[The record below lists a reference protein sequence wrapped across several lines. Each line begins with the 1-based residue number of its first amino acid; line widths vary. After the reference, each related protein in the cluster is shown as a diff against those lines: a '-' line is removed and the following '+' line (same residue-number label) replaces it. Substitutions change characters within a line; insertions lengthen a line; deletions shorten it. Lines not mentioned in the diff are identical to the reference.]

1 MLEYSV
7 YCTDYFSSWQGQIVQ
22 IRLRGEPFSKAKLR
36 FRQGLIPAHQLCD
49 TSALASISNVPFF
62 NAISS

>member
-22 IRLRGEPFSKAKLR
+22 TCLRGKTFSKSKLR
-36 FRQGLIPAHQLCD
+36 LRQGLIPAHQLRD
-49 TSALASISNVPFF
+49 TSAFAGISGITFLDAV
-62 NAISS
+62 SR

>member
-22 IRLRGEPFSKAKLR
+22 TRLKGEPLSKSKLCL
-36 FRQGLIPAHQLCD
+36 RQGLIPAHKLCNAG
-49 TSALASISNVPFF
+49 TFTGISGIALLDAVSR
-62 NAISS
+62 

>member
-49 TSALASISNVPFF
+49 TSAFA
-62 NAISS
+62 